1 MKISSTKFKDLK
13 VINSFVNKD
22 KRGIFREIY
31 KEKFFKR

>member
-22 KRGIFREIY
+22 KRGVFREVY
-31 KEKFFKR
+31 KKKKF